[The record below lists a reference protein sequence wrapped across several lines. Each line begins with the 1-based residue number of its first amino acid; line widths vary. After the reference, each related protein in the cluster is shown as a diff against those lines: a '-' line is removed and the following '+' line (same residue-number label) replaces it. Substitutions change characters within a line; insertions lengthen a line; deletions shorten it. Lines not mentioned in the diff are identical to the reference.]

1 MNRMVPLLNYIYGH
15 SDPLII
21 HVHRTRVSYS
31 LTRSIKLFEKDVT
44 SSLFKEENIVYFFR
58 YLFSILII
66 LKFKI
71 NFKSNYSNKEL
82 LFLNTFSVLFCS
94 TFLIMITRKIR
105 SFA

>member
-71 NFKSNYSNKEL
+71 NFKSNKESFIISKYILPFYFVL
-82 LFLNTFSVLFCS
+82 LF
-94 TFLIMITRKIR
+94 
-105 SFA
+105 